1 MASVLKR
8 KNTWF
13 GTWVGLDGRRHQ
25 KTTSVKVKSKGMTEK
40 QTRMIAQSVADAMER
55 AAKGLTP
62 VEQAM
67 ESVRA
72 VAVANGMAKPVPSIA
87 DYMTQFPAQACAR
100 AEQQRHRTFRDFL
113 SWLGR
118 DAKLPLT
125 CISTDHMRGHLIWLL
140 QTYRKGTVDRRR
152 EHLACAFNRARDI
165 DKFITHSPM
174 AGLKVSQLMRSIG
187 GQDDTVDR
195 DPFTAD
201 EMKIILYKFPQPYS
215 DLAAVSYYLGGLR
228 LGDSCMLR
236 WENVDFDKG
245 GVFVRERKT
254 GKPRYIHLLPELRER
269 LLARRVAQE
278 EGEEFVFPEA
288 ARKYQYSPG
297 TVSTRFTQQLRAF
310 GIRKDDDE
318 DHKALKGRRRP
329 VARKSFHS
337 LRHTAVSMGRS
348 APNLTPDIV
357 RETVGHDSEK
367 IERRYFTAADN
378 AKLAVLKTLAD
389 MVRPDN
395 DTDSDSDATA
405 PAAV

>member
-1 MASVLKR
+1 MASVIKR

-25 KTTSVKVKSKGMTEK
+25 KTTCVKVKSKGMTEK

-100 AEQQRHRTFRDFL
+100 AEQQRHCTFRDFL
-113 SWLGR
+113 KWLGR

-140 QTYRKGTVDRRR
+140 QNYHKGTVDRRR
-152 EHLACAFNRARDI
+152 EHLAGAFNRARDI
-165 DKFITHSPM
+165 DKHITHSPM
-174 AGLKVSQLMRSIG
+174 AGLKVKQLMRSIG
-187 GQDDTVDR
+187 MQDDTVER
-195 DPFTAD
+195 EPFTVE
-201 EMKIILYKFPQPYS
+201 EMQIILFKFPQPYR
-215 DLAAVSYYLGGLR
+215 DLAAASFYLGGLR
-228 LGDSCMLR
+228 LGDTCLLR
-236 WENVDFDKG
+236 WEHVDFDKG

-254 GKPRYIHLLPELRER
+254 VKPRYIHLLPELRER
-269 LLARRVAQE
+269 LLARRAAQE
-278 EGEEFVFPEA
+278 EGEEYVFPET
-288 ARKYQYSPG
+288 ARKYLYSPG

-310 GIRKDDDE
+310 GILKDDDA

-337 LRHTAVSMGRS
+337 IRHTVVSLGRS
-348 APNLTPDIV
+348 NPNLTADMV

-367 IERRYFTAADN
+367 IERRYFTPADN

-395 DTDSDSDATA
+395 DTDSDATA
-405 PAAV
+405 RAAV

>member
-13 GTWVGLDGRRHQ
+13 ATWVGLDGRRHQ
-25 KTTSVKVKSKGMTEK
+25 KTTRVKVKSKGMTEK

-140 QTYRKGTVDRRR
+140 QNYHKGTVDRRR
-152 EHLACAFNRARDI
+152 EHLAGAFNRARDI
-165 DKFITHSPM
+165 DKHITHSPM
-174 AGLKVSQLMRSIG
+174 AGLKVKQLMRSIG
-187 GQDDTVDR
+187 MQDDTVER
-195 DPFTAD
+195 EPFTVE
-201 EMKIILYKFPQPYS
+201 EMQIILFKFPQPYR
-215 DLAAVSYYLGGLR
+215 DLAAASFYLGGLR
-228 LGDSCMLR
+228 LGDTCLLR
-236 WENVDFDKG
+236 WEHVDFDKG

-254 GKPRYIHLLPELRER
+254 VKPRYIHLLPELRER
-269 LLARRVAQE
+269 LLARRAAQE
-278 EGEEFVFPEA
+278 EGEEYVFPET
-288 ARKYQYSPG
+288 ARKYLYSPG

-310 GIRKDDDE
+310 GILKDDDA

-337 LRHTAVSMGRS
+337 IRHTVVSLGRS
-348 APNLTPDIV
+348 NPNLTADMV

-367 IERRYFTAADN
+367 IERRYFTPADN

-395 DTDSDSDATA
+395 DTDSDATA
-405 PAAV
+405 RAAV

>member
-1 MASVLKR
+1 MSSVVKR

-13 GTWVGLDGRRHQ
+13 ATWVGLDGRRHQ
-25 KTTSVKVKSKGMTEK
+25 KTTCVKVKSKGMTEK

-140 QTYRKGTVDRRR
+140 QTYHKGTVDRRR
-152 EHLACAFNRARDI
+152 EHLAGAFNRARDI
-165 DKFITHSPM
+165 DKHITHSPM
-174 AGLKVSQLMRSIG
+174 AGLKVKQLMRSIG
-187 GQDDTVDR
+187 MQDDTVER
-195 DPFTAD
+195 EPFTVE
-201 EMKIILYKFPQPYS
+201 EMQIILFKFPQPYR
-215 DLAAVSYYLGGLR
+215 DLAAASFYLGGLR
-228 LGDSCMLR
+228 LGDTCLLR
-236 WENVDFDKG
+236 WEHVDFDKG

-254 GKPRYIHLLPELRER
+254 VKPRYIHLLPELRER
-269 LLARRVAQE
+269 LLARRAAQE
-278 EGEEFVFPEA
+278 EGEEYVFPET
-288 ARKYQYSPG
+288 ARKYLYSPG

-310 GIRKDDDE
+310 GILKDDDA

-337 LRHTAVSMGRS
+337 IRHTVVSLGRS
-348 APNLTPDIV
+348 NPNLTADMV

-367 IERRYFTAADN
+367 IERRYFTPADN

-395 DTDSDSDATA
+395 DTDSDATA
-405 PAAV
+405 RAAV

>member
-1 MASVLKR
+1 MSSVIKR

-25 KTTSVKVKSKGMTEK
+25 KTTRVKVKSKGMTEK
-40 QTRMIAQSVADAMER
+40 QTRMIAQSAADAMER

-87 DYMTQFPAQACAR
+87 DYLTQFPAQACAR

-113 SWLGR
+113 KWLGR

-201 EMKIILYKFPQPYS
+201 EMKIILFKFPQPYS

-236 WENVDFDKG
+236 WEHVDFDKG

-254 GKPRYIHLLPELRER
+254 VKPRYIHLLPELRER
-269 LLARRVAQE
+269 LLARRAAQE
-278 EGEEFVFPEA
+278 EGEEYVFPET

-310 GIRKDDDE
+310 GILKDDDA

-337 LRHTAVSMGRS
+337 IRHTAVSLGRS
-348 APNLTPDIV
+348 NPNLTADMV

>member
-1 MASVLKR
+1 MSSVVKR

-13 GTWVGLDGRRHQ
+13 ATWVGLDGRRHQ
-25 KTTSVKVKSKGMTEK
+25 KTTCVKVKSKGMTEK

-100 AEQQRHRTFRDFL
+100 AEQQRHCTFRDFL
-113 SWLGR
+113 KWLGR

-140 QTYRKGTVDRRR
+140 QNYHKGTVDRRR
-152 EHLACAFNRARDI
+152 EHLAGAFNRARDI
-165 DKFITHSPM
+165 DKHITHSPM
-174 AGLKVSQLMRSIG
+174 AGLKVKQLMRSIG
-187 GQDDTVDR
+187 MQDDTVER
-195 DPFTAD
+195 EPFTVE
-201 EMKIILYKFPQPYS
+201 EMQIILFKFPQPYR
-215 DLAAVSYYLGGLR
+215 DLAAASFYLGGLR
-228 LGDSCMLR
+228 LGDTCLLR
-236 WENVDFDKG
+236 WEHVDFDKG

-254 GKPRYIHLLPELRER
+254 VKPRYIHLLPELRER
-269 LLARRVAQE
+269 LLARRAAQE
-278 EGEEFVFPEA
+278 EGEEYVFPET
-288 ARKYQYSPG
+288 ARKYLYSPG

-310 GIRKDDDE
+310 GILKDDDA

-337 LRHTAVSMGRS
+337 IRHTVVSLGRS
-348 APNLTPDIV
+348 NPNLTADMV

-367 IERRYFTAADN
+367 IERRYFTPADN

-395 DTDSDSDATA
+395 DTDSDATA
-405 PAAV
+405 RAAV

>member
-1 MASVLKR
+1 MASVIKR

-87 DYMTQFPAQACAR
+87 DYLTQFPAQACAR

-118 DAKLPLT
+118 DAELPLT

-165 DKFITHSPM
+165 DKHITHSPM

-195 DPFTAD
+195 EPFTAE
-201 EMKIILYKFPQPYS
+201 EMRVILYKFPQLYS

-228 LGDSCMLR
+228 LGDSCLLR

-254 GKPRYIHLLPELRER
+254 VKPRYIHLLPELRER
-269 LLARRVAQE
+269 LLARRAAQE
-278 EGEEFVFPEA
+278 EGEEYVFPET
-288 ARKYQYSPG
+288 ARKYLYSPG

-318 DHKALKGRRRP
+318 DNKALRGRRRP
-329 VARKSFHS
+329 VPRKSFHS
-337 LRHTAVSMGRS
+337 LRHTAVSLGRS
-348 APNLTPDIV
+348 NPNLTPDMV

-367 IERRYFTAADN
+367 IERRYFTPADN
-378 AKLAVLKTLAD
+378 AKLKVLETLAD

-395 DTDSDSDATA
+395 DTDSDSDATT